1 MKKLQAILV
10 LMFLGFGAFA
20 QYEPE
25 AKAVLDAVSQKYK
38 NISAFKADF
47 QYRLENE
54 EAGVNEEMDG
64 SIHIMDDKFKL
75 EMLSRI
81 IFFDGSYIR
90 EYDVDFQEYTVR
102 EYESEDEELNLSSL
116 LDLYKDGF
124 KYGIRSQS
132 SSGYEIELQPEDL
145 NKSFFKIVMKID
157 SKNNIKSF
165 TYYEKNGNLVTTEIK
180 SLEEKPGL
188 KGSFFNFFKANL
200 EVVDSVDMTD
210 RGQ

>member
-90 EYDVDFQEYTVR
+90 EYDADFQEYTVR